1 MSKPDLLVTAA
12 VILWDGRLML
22 ARRAANKSLAGYW
35 ELPGGKVE
43 AGEDERDCLRRE
55 LKEELDLDAEILDLI
70 AENIHEYEEV
80 IVKLRAYIAK
90 PARLQVALR
99 DHDAVA
105 WVARD
110 EVADYRIAPADI
122 PLLEPIWKSNGIA
135 VGNGG

>member
-55 LKEELDLDAEILDLI
+55 LKEELDLDAEILDLV
-70 AENIHEYEEV
+70 ADNVHEYEEV
-80 IVKLRAYIAK
+80 IVRLRAYIAK
-90 PARLQVALR
+90 PALLQVALSV
-99 DHDAVA
+99 HDAVA

-122 PLLEPIWKSNGIA
+122 PLLGPIWKASDVA
-135 VGNGG
+135 AGNGG